1 MTRLS
6 TGIMIALAA
15 VILTG
20 GFVRDVMAAEAG
32 ARPAPLAQVLKS
44 QTPVVNGLRSERV
57 LSLLLTLEA
66 LRAAPAVLVADSRKV

>member
-6 TGIMIALAA
+6 AGIMIAVAA
-15 VILTG
+15 VFMTG
-20 GFVRDVMAAEAG
+20 GFMRDVMAAEAG
-32 ARPAPLAQVLKS
+32 ARPAFAAEIVKS

-66 LRAAPAVLVADSRKV
+66 LRAAPAALVHDSRKV